1 MNRQQR
7 RQMERN
13 LKKNNSNVSGIGRN
27 PSFKILKEVLSP
39 QDFAEEF
46 LVLSTVENPTINKVK
61 ISPGLIFDNG
71 IVRAVLTVEKKGIE
85 ISTIMVY
92 PEYLSQGYG
101 KLMLDFL
108 LVTFQKA
115 KVGFVSLYP
124 QKKDPND
131 QISLA
136 KCQED
141 LENFY
146 SKRGF
151 EWNKQKTEMVMDW
164 EKFDVYAEN
173 NQIIET
179 LDFERI
185 SNPMGGMG
193 LMAA

>member
-7 RQMERN
+7 RKMEREFN
-13 LKKNNSNVSGIGRN
+13 KRVEESFIGSN
-27 PSFKILKEVLSP
+27 PSFSIMKEALASY
-39 QDFAEEF
+39 DFQQES
-46 LVLSTVENPTINKVK
+46 LVMVAVENPTINKMK

-71 IVRAVLTVEKKGIE
+71 IVRAVLTVEKKGLE
-85 ISTIMVY
+85 ITTIKVY
-92 PEYLSQGYG
+92 PDYLSQGYG

-136 KCQED
+136 KCQKT

-151 EWNKQKTEMVMDW
+151 EWNKRKTEMVLNW
-164 EKFDVYAEN
+164 EKFRIYEIEN
-173 NQIIET
+173 QVESS
-179 LDFERI
+179 LDYHKLFGG
-185 SNPMGGMG
+185 SNFQ
-193 LMAA
+193 MAA

>member
-7 RQMERN
+7 RKMEREFN
-13 LKKNNSNVSGIGRN
+13 KRVEESFIGSN
-27 PSFKILKEVLSP
+27 PSFSIMKEALASY
-39 QDFAEEF
+39 DFQQES
-46 LVLSTVENPTINKVK
+46 LVMVAVENPTINKMK

-71 IVRAVLTVEKKGIE
+71 IVRAVLTVEKKGLE
-85 ISTIMVY
+85 ITTIKVY
-92 PEYLSQGYG
+92 PDYLSQGYG

-136 KCQED
+136 KCQKT

-151 EWNKQKTEMVMDW
+151 EWNKRKTEMVLNW
-164 EKFDVYAEN
+164 EKFRIYEIEN
-173 NQIIET
+173 QVESS
-179 LDFERI
+179 LDYHKLF
-185 SNPMGGMG
+185 GGSHFQ
-193 LMAA
+193 MAA

>member
-7 RQMERN
+7 RKMEREFN
-13 LKKNNSNVSGIGRN
+13 KRVEESFIGSN
-27 PSFKILKEVLSP
+27 PSFSIMKEALASY
-39 QDFAEEF
+39 DFQQES
-46 LVLSTVENPTINKVK
+46 LVMVAVENPTINKMK

-71 IVRAVLTVEKKGIE
+71 IVRAVLTVEKKGLE
-85 ISTIMVY
+85 ITTIMVY

-136 KCQED
+136 KCQKT

-151 EWNKQKTEMVMDW
+151 EWNKRKTEMVLNW
-164 EKFDVYAEN
+164 EKFEVYAEN
-173 NQIIET
+173 NRTIEN

-185 SNPMGGMG
+185 INPMGGMS

>member
-7 RQMERN
+7 RKMEREFN
-13 LKKNNSNVSGIGRN
+13 KRVEESFIGSN
-27 PSFKILKEVLSP
+27 PSFSIMKEALASY
-39 QDFAEEF
+39 DFQQES
-46 LVLSTVENPTINKVK
+46 LVMVAVENPTINKMK

-71 IVRAVLTVEKKGIE
+71 IVRAVLTVEKKGLE
-85 ISTIMVY
+85 ITTIKVY
-92 PEYLSQGYG
+92 PDYLSQGYG

-136 KCQED
+136 KCQKT

-151 EWNKQKTEMVMDW
+151 EWNKRKTEMVLNW
-164 EKFDVYAEN
+164 EKFEVYAEN
-173 NQIIET
+173 NQTIEN

-185 SNPMGGMG
+185 LNPMGGMG

>member
-1 MNRQQR
+1 M
-7 RQMERN
+7 
-13 LKKNNSNVSGIGRN
+13 
-27 PSFKILKEVLSP
+27 
-39 QDFAEEF
+39 
-46 LVLSTVENPTINKVK
+46 STVENPTINKVK

-92 PEYLSQGYG
+92 TEYLSQGYG

-173 NQIIET
+173 NQIIEN

-185 SNPMGGMG
+185 INPMGGMG

>member
-7 RQMERN
+7 RKVERGI
-13 LKKNNSNVSGIGRN
+13 KKRVEESFLGSN
-27 PSFKILKEVLSP
+27 PSFSIMKEVLGP
-39 QDFAEEF
+39 HEF
-46 LVLSTVENPTINKVK
+46 QQESHVMVAVTNPTINKMK

-71 IVRAVLTVEKKGIE
+71 IVRAVLTVEKEGLE
-85 ISTIMVY
+85 ITTVKVY
-92 PEYLSQGYG
+92 PDYLSQGYG

-115 KVGFVSLYP
+115 KVAFVSLYP
-124 QKKDPND
+124 QKKDPKD
-131 QISLA
+131 QVSLA
-136 KCQED
+136 KCQKT

-151 EWNKQKTEMVMDW
+151 EWNKQKTAMVMNW
-164 EKFDVYAEN
+164 EKFEIYAEN

-185 SNPMGGMG
+185 LNPIGVMG

>member
-7 RQMERN
+7 RKMEREFN
-13 LKKNNSNVSGIGRN
+13 KRVEESFIGSN
-27 PSFKILKEVLSP
+27 PSFSIMKEALASY
-39 QDFAEEF
+39 DFQQES
-46 LVLSTVENPTINKVK
+46 LVMVAVENTTINKMK

-71 IVRAVLTVEKKGIE
+71 IVRAVLTVEKKGLE
-85 ISTIMVY
+85 ITTIMVY

-136 KCQED
+136 KCQKT

-151 EWNKQKTEMVMDW
+151 EWNKRKTEMVLNW
-164 EKFDVYAEN
+164 EKFEVYAEN
-173 NQIIET
+173 NRTIEN

-185 SNPMGGMG
+185 INPMGGMS

>member
-7 RQMERN
+7 RKMERGF
-13 LKKNNSNVSGIGRN
+13 KKRVEESFTGSN
-27 PSFKILKEVLSP
+27 PSFLIMKEALASY
-39 QDFAEEF
+39 DFQKES
-46 LVLSTVENPTINKVK
+46 LVMVAVENPTINKMK

-71 IVRAVLTVEKKGIE
+71 IVRAVLTVEKKGLE
-85 ISTIMVY
+85 ITTVKVY
-92 PEYLSQGYG
+92 PDYLSQGYG

-131 QISLA
+131 QVSLA
-136 KCQED
+136 KCQKT

-151 EWNKQKTEMVMDW
+151 EWNKRKTEMVLNW
-164 EKFDVYAEN
+164 EKFEVYAEN
-173 NQIIET
+173 NQIIEN

-185 SNPMGGMG
+185 LNPIGGMS